1 MPNTSRPAWWFRTGT
16 VPLYLAE
23 IVALSWGDVMI
34 DQDRLVTTGDF
45 GHGAPNKKLL

>member
-1 MPNTSRPAWWFRTGT
+1 MGA

-23 IVALSWGDVMI
+23 IVALNWADLMI
-34 DQDRLVTTGDF
+34 GQDRLVTTGDF